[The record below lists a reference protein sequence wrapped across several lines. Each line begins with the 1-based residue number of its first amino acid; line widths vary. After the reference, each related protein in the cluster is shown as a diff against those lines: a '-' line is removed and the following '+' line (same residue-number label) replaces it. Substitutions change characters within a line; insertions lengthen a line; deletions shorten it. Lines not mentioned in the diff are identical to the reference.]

1 MSLDKWPYL
10 LIAEL
15 SRRLA
20 LDRTSERPKKLEV
33 LFPPFCDPKRQKA
46 SPADSQSL
54 VPLFPSS
61 ALVQMD
67 RILQGLP
74 LEHSLPSPHY
84 RSGMPEMH
92 SEEPMASPAPI
103 SSTQIP
109 LEDSPPKPYIEQ
121 IQHQMRHRWRAE
133 SALTEPSPHS
143 AHLRPDLL
151 SVVQQAPPARWEVYS
166 PLSNWHY
173 GRPPAS
179 KCGPSQQYSTSHRHA
194 QDSRNIPW
202 IAQ

>member
-10 LIAEL
+10 LIAAL
-15 SRRLA
+15 SKLLA
-20 LDRTSERPKKLEV
+20 LDRTSERPKKLQL

-84 RSGMPEMH
+84 RSEMPDSH
-92 SEEPMASPAPI
+92 SEEPSASPAPI

-109 LEDSPPKPYIEQ
+109 PEDSPLEPYIEQ

-143 AHLRPDLL
+143 PHLRPDL
-151 SVVQQAPPARWEVYS
+151 SSAFHHPPPA
-166 PLSNWHY
+166 PCHLH
-173 GRPPAS
+173 PP
-179 KCGPSQQYSTSHRHA
+179 
-194 QDSRNIPW
+194 
-202 IAQ
+202 